1 MITHWKPHLKK
12 MVTLNHLK
20 ITPSYHVQSLT
31 DKICI
36 VFIPRFVTGC
46 KVINKNDSYHEPQVD
61 QSGRLLYEEIAELE
75 IQSHY
80 LAVSPSTPVI
90 PPAQQGDDLD
100 IM

>member
-1 MITHWKPHLKK
+1 M
-12 MVTLNHLK
+12 
-20 ITPSYHVQSLT
+20 
-31 DKICI
+31 
-36 VFIPRFVTGC
+36 
-46 KVINKNDSYHEPQVD
+46 INKNDSYHEPQVD

-90 PPAQQGDDLD
+90 TPAQQGDDLD